1 MIAFIQK
8 KKFWI
13 LWFIATAGLTY
24 WFIHLFYFAED
35 KEHLLPGVTTHG
47 HHQIEME
54 CAVCHTEEKVKNI
67 FTSSGVPTSACIDCH
82 GEALDHFSDSHPV
95 IKFKNPENAIY
106 LEHLNV
112 RDCITCHREHN
123 QKITG
128 EMSVTVP
135 KDYCAHC
142 HEDVLETYPSHKDL
156 PFDSCSNAGCHNYHD
171 NMALAPSYLL
181 KGFGKQD
188 FLNDEDKKILQ
199 TNIKQR
205 ISDEGFEFIKPL
217 SEEDADIS
225 ESLKIEISNLTKIK
239 KDWHHS
245 AHSIAGVNCTDCH
258 QPNNSLKWIEKPKA
272 EQCSTCHTHE
282 VHDFKQGKHGMRLA
296 HKSLEPMKTSMARI
310 PMHEAAGH
318 KALECN
324 ACHQTHKYDTK
335 FAAYDSCIQCH
346 DDEHTQN
353 YTKSKHFKLWKNEK
367 SGHKPLGT
375 GVSCATCHM
384 PKVKRG
390 SDVIVNHD
398 QTANLRPNEKMLR
411 EVCTDCHGLQ
421 FALNAITDPKLIK
434 NNFSSKPTKH
444 HEGIQWAVD
453 SAIRRGDEKIIKMK
467 EFLDSLEENQTK

>member
-1 MIAFIQK
+1 MITFIKK

-13 LWFIATAGLTY
+13 IWFLTSAGLTS
-24 WFIHLFYFAED
+24 WFVYLFYFAEN
-35 KEHLLPGVTTHG
+35 KAELLPGVTTHG
-47 HHQIEME
+47 HYQIEME
-54 CAVCHTEEKVKNI
+54 CAVCHTEEKAKNI
-67 FTSSGVPTSACIDCH
+67 FTSSGVPTSACTDCH

-106 LEHLNV
+106 LEHLNARNCV
-112 RDCITCHREHN
+112 TCHSEHN

-135 KDYCAHC
+135 KDYCVHC

-171 NMALAPSYLL
+171 NMALAPSFLL
-181 KGFGKQD
+181 KGYGKPD
-188 FLNDEDKKILQ
+188 FLDDTDKK
-199 TNIKQR
+199 R
-205 ISDEGFEFIKPL
+205 I
-217 SEEDADIS
+217 
-225 ESLKIEISNLTKIK
+225 ISNRKERLIEDGFKFKNALNEDDAKIPSSVKIDHPLLATVK

-245 AHSIAGVNCTDCH
+245 AHATAGVNCTDCH
-258 QPNNSLKWIEKPKA
+258 QPGDTPSWVEKPKS

-282 VHDFKQGKHGMRLA
+282 DHDYKQGKHGMRFAHDKLA
-296 HKSLEPMKTSMARI
+296 PMKVSMARI

-318 KALECN
+318 KMLDCN
-324 ACHQTHKYDTK
+324 SCHQTHKYDTK
-335 FAAYDSCIQCH
+335 YAAYDSCIQCH

-367 SGHKPLGT
+367 SGHKPAGT

-384 PKVKRG
+384 PKVERG
-390 SDVIVNHD
+390 SDVVVNHD

-421 FALNAITDPKLIK
+421 FALNAITDPELIK
-434 NNFSSKPTKH
+434 KNFSTKPTKH

-453 SAIRRGDEKIIKMK
+453 SAIRRGDKETIKMK
-467 EFLDSLEENQTK
+467 EFLDTLEKKQTK